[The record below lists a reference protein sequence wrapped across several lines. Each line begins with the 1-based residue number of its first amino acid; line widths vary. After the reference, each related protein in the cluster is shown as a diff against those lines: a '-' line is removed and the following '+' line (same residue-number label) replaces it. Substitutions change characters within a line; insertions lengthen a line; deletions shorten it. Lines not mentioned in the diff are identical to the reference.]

1 VERLGVPPDSRQ
13 DSGRVGNVDNVS
25 DVNKPVSTAQ
35 QTALDGKQPV
45 LTTTAVKTSAYT
57 AAVSDLIPVDCTSGA
72 VTITLSAAPADK
84 SRVVVQKIDTSAN
97 AVSVARGGA
106 DVFNVAAGGTTLT
119 LLLQFQAVQLQ
130 YKASG
135 AIWYVVSTDV
145 PLGGLDN
152 RYQSPP
158 TPYADHST
166 TPA

>member
-1 VERLGVPPDSRQ
+1 
-13 DSGRVGNVDNVS
+13 
-25 DVNKPVSTAQ
+25 
-35 QTALDGKQPV
+35 
-45 LTTTAVKTSAYT
+45 
-57 AAVSDLIPVDCTSGA
+57 VDCTSGA